1 MRNIFAIIAAACL
14 AAAFSGCSNY
24 RLAGTATNLPFSSVY
39 VQPVRNVSFAP
50 QAAPILT
57 NAISKALMQVPDL
70 RVAYQ
75 SEAQAVLSTTIVDY
89 EKVPIATKERDTALA
104 ASYRITAT
112 ASCTLMRSNGQVVF
126 KDRPVRAFITVY
138 TGANDN
144 LISNEYESMPVLM
157 RELGDK
163 ITDAVIGIW

>member
-1 MRNIFAIIAAACL
+1 MKNIFAFTAVFCL
-14 AAAFSGCSNY
+14 ALFAGCSNY
-24 RLAGTATNLPFSSVY
+24 RLAGTAAKLPFSSVY

-57 NAISKALMQVPDL
+57 NAISKSLMQVPDL
-70 RVAYQ
+70 RIAYQ
-75 SEAQAVLSTTIVDY
+75 SEAQAVLSTSIVNY
-89 EKVPIATKERDTALA
+89 EKVPVATKANDTALA

-112 ASCTLMRSNGQVVF
+112 ALCTLTRSNGGVVF
-126 KDRPVRAFITVY
+126 KERPVKASITVY
-138 TGANDN
+138 TGADNN

-163 ITDAVIGIW
+163 IKDAVIGIW

>member
-1 MRNIFAIIAAACL
+1 MRNIFAIL
-14 AAAFSGCSNY
+14 AVCMLTFIVGCSNY
-24 RLAGTATNLPFSSVY
+24 RLAGTAVNLPFSSVY
-39 VQPVRNVSFAP
+39 VSPVRNVSYAP
-50 QAAPILT
+50 QAAPLLT

-75 SEAQAVLSTTIVDY
+75 SEAQATLSTTIVNY
-89 EKVPIATKERDTALA
+89 EKIPIATKASDTALA

-112 ASCTLMRSNGQVVF
+112 AVCTLTRSNGQVIF
-126 KDRPVRAFITVY
+126 KDRPVKAFITVY
-138 TGANDN
+138 TGSNNN

-163 ITDAVIGIW
+163 VKDAVIGIW